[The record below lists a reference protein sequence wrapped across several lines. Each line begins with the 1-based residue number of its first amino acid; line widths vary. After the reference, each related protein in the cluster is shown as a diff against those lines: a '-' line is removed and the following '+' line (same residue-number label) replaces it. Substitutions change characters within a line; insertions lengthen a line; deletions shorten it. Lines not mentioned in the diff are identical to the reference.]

1 MAYGD
6 TLDFITDT
14 KQAVTSQLTT
24 ANLNSNTAFNNAITH
39 LTTLQAAAG
48 TLAATLEAIPE
59 ADVEIGTI
67 EARVSAPTIPKAPD
81 EPGGLTPSFPAAPG
95 EPVLAGV
102 AALSLAAP
110 PEFTAADPV
119 IDTILAPTAFSTAV
133 PEKPT
138 LSNVALPTTPGY
150 SLPSEPALLAISLPD
165 VPLISLPLFSAAL
178 DAAPLVPAVGFSF
191 TETSYTTALLTKLN
205 EQLLSYVSGFSSGLS
220 AAVEQAIWDR
230 ARAREAAVT
239 GRARE
244 EAIRNFAARGFSMP
258 GGYLVEALNRA
269 EQEAIDKSASLSR
282 EIAIKQAEL
291 EQGNFQFAFGQ
302 AIALEGQLLN
312 HANAVSQR
320 AFEAARFTA
329 QIAID
334 LFNAAVNLFNAKS
347 QAYQVEA
354 VVYRER
360 LQAEIAKVEIYK
372 AQVEGQRITGEVNQQ
387 TVALYRER
395 INAVLAIFEL
405 YKNQLEAARI
415 QQEGDKTRIEAYRA
429 EVEAYD
435 SLVKAKASEF
445 DGYKT
450 RVEGESLKAEV
461 HKSLAAAFNSRIEGY
476 KALVQ
481 AKVAEKDS
489 EIKVNQEIPLEKYR
503 VQSQTF
509 QSLVQAEAE
518 RLRGLIG
525 LFEGRVRVF
534 GAQVDAE
541 GTRVNAEVQV
551 LRGEVETKVATAN
564 VALENV
570 KANIQRLVEIAR
582 MIVGT
587 TQAGAQVASQL
598 ASAALSA
605 VNLSAS
611 ISAGGSF
618 SSSGTSSSGESFDR
632 TKQEPTH
639 SHHYSHD
646 E

>member
-1 MAYGD
+1 MAETFESFEPFSSITGPRALIDEGFANSKIHADRAFADAIVYLNNIRVD
-6 TLDFITDT
+6 TNALLNVPLAAVALDPI
-14 KQAVTSQLTT
+14 
-24 ANLNSNTAFNNAITH
+24 
-39 LTTLQAAAG
+39 TTLVSRP
-48 TLAATLEAIPE
+48 AIP
-59 ADVEIGTI
+59 A
-67 EARVSAPTIPKAPD
+67 APA
-81 EPGGLTPSFPAAPG
+81 EPAGLTPSFPAAPG
-95 EPVLAGV
+95 EPALVGV
-102 AALSLAAP
+102 AALSLADP

-119 IDTILAPTAFSTAV
+119 IDTILAPTAFSTAA

-191 TETSYTTALLTKLN
+191 METPYSTALLTKLN
-205 EQLLSYVSGFSSGLS
+205 EQLLSYVSGFSTGLS

-230 ARAREAAVT
+230 ARVREGAVMA
-239 GRARE
+239 RARE
-244 EAIRNFAARGFSMP
+244 EAIRGFAARGFSMP
-258 GGYLVEALNRA
+258 GGVLVEQLNRA
-269 EQEAIDKSASLSR
+269 DQEAIDKSSSLSR
-282 EIAIKQAEL
+282 DIAIEQAKL

-312 HANAVSQR
+312 HSNAVSQR

-372 AQVEGQRITGEVNQQ
+372 AQVEGQQITSEVNQQ

-450 RVEGESLKAEV
+450 RVEGEALKAEV

-489 EIKVNQEIPLEKYR
+489 EIKVNQEIPLDKYR
-503 VQSQTF
+503 IQAQTY
-509 QSLVQAEAE
+509 QNLVQAEAE

-525 LFEGRVRVF
+525 LFDGRVRVF
-534 GAQVDAE
+534 GSQVDAE
-541 GTRVNAEVQV
+541 GTRVNAEVQT
-551 LRGEVETKVATAN
+551 LRAEVETKVAVAN

-570 KANIQRLVEIAR
+570 KANIQKLIESAR
-582 MIVGT
+582 ILTGAS
-587 TQAGAQVASQL
+587 QAGAQVSSQL
-598 ASAALSA
+598 AAAALSA
-605 VNLSAS
+605 VNLSAGIS
-611 ISAGGSF
+611 ESAGTSQ
-618 SSSGTSSSGESFDR
+618 SQSHTKSQTISGLEINNTSGGIGEGV
-632 TKQEPTH
+632 
-639 SHHYSHD
+639 
-646 E
+646 